1 MPSSSLRQ
9 SLNATPDAVPRAR
22 RLVCDFLNEN
32 HPDSDDLEHS
42 VALAVSEAVGNAVR
56 HAYPGEAGPVEVEA
70 SVDDA
75 DLVVYVRDQGVGVAE
90 GSEDPGLGLGMMI
103 MRQFGRLRIDPRPGG
118 GTQVSLR
125 FRLRG

>member
-32 HPDSDDLEHS
+32 HPDADELEDS

-70 SVDDA
+70 SLDDV
-75 DLVVYVRDQGVGVAE
+75 DLVVYVRDEGVGVAE
-90 GSEDPGLGLGMMI
+90 GSGDPGLGLGMVI

-125 FRLRG
+125 FRLHS